1 MCTWVCVRKI
11 VRKLTM
17 TWQGRLLVLSLF
29 FLFLL
34 WLVPL
39 LHIIMN
45 DKSIPSLT
53 TSFTKP
59 DGHRWKIKTKAPKLI
74 RELIPVQLS
83 ASQKDANRK
92 MMQNR
97 MLDRTG
103 DMKAA
108 CSKHGLDVRGEDQ
121 LHRPYPWEYFINW
134 EHNFVWCNVFKS
146 ASTSWM
152 YVLNVMAGYPQ
163 KFLKKTNQVPLTL
176 ARDKYPRP
184 SVSLLEEALSM
195 ENVTSL
201 IIARHPLE
209 RLVSSYKDKIAG
221 ALPGTVHDKLRRKI
235 TLKYRNEEDLPKDI
249 QGLPSL
255 PKVRHLPVEFI
266 PTFTEF
272 VQHVLDEEDVHH
284 EPDMH
289 WAPVYSFCN
298 PCQVKI
304 NTIAKLETLEEDTD
318 YILERIAL
326 SKDKLHMKKRNSAPD
341 GKNSSEVTNM
351 FLKQIGE
358 DLYKRL
364 LELYQIDFDI
374 FGYKVSNFTAL

>member
-1 MCTWVCVRKI
+1 MLVCCRKTL
-11 VRKLTM
+11 RKLTM
-17 TWQGRLLVLSLF
+17 TWQGRFLVLSLF

-34 WLVPL
+34 WMVPL
-39 LHIIMN
+39 MQLLMSE
-45 DKSIPSLT
+45 KSFPSLT

-59 DGHRWKIKTKAPKLI
+59 DGHRWRIKTKVPKLI
-74 RELIPVQLS
+74 RELIPVQAS
-83 ASQKDANRK
+83 ATRSDENRK
-92 MMQNR
+92 MMQSR
-97 MLDRTG
+97 MLARTE

-152 YVLNVMAGYPQ
+152 YVFNVMAGYPQ

-184 SVSLLEEALSM
+184 SVTQLEEALNM

-221 ALPGTVHDKLRRKI
+221 ALPGTVHDKLRRRI
-235 TLKYRNEEDLPKDI
+235 TLKYRNADHLPKDI

-255 PKVRHLPVEFI
+255 PKVRNLPVEFI
-266 PTFTEF
+266 PTFGEF
-272 VQHVLDEEDVHH
+272 VQHVLDEVEAEH

-341 GKNSSEVTNM
+341 GKNTSEHTNT

-358 DLYKRL
+358 DLYERL
-364 LELYQIDFDI
+364 IQFYRIDFDI
-374 FGYKVSNFTAL
+374 FGYKALNFTSL